1 MVEIDILARL
11 VVAAILLW
19 AAAAKVVARD
29 PERLEPYGVPP
40 ALRGLGYFG
49 LALVEAAVAAAL
61 LAGLSF
67 APVAAIGLGVLF
79 TLALARARARGVRR
93 LDCGCLG
100 SKERRVEVL
109 ILRALAFGA
118 LAALAAFPLEL
129 SRPSGQALMAI
140 ALVALGVAVV
150 ALAALVLALYRQ
162 VGLLTL
168 RVGPGVALE
177 LAEEGPPLG
186 EPAPEL
192 AGLAGAGPELA
203 VFFSPGCRLCRQL
216 APGVRALGRE
226 GLSVHVVYESEEPET
241 FERWAVP
248 GTPFAAH
255 LVDGI
260 VMAKGTVNTLEQLE
274 QLVSIGAER
283 VERAAAA

>member
-11 VVAAILLW
+11 VAAAILLW
-19 AAAAKVVARD
+19 AAAAKAAARD
-29 PERLEPYGVPP
+29 PERLEPHGVPR
-40 ALRGLGYFG
+40 ALRAPAYIA
-49 LALVEAAVAAAL
+49 LALVEAAFGAAL

-67 APVAAIGLGVLF
+67 APLAAIGLGVLF
-79 TLALARARARGVRR
+79 TLALARARARGIRR
-93 LDCGCLG
+93 LDCGCFG
-100 SKERRVEVL
+100 AKEHRVEVL
-109 ILRALAFGA
+109 ILRALAFTGVA
-118 LAALAAFPLEL
+118 GLAAFPLEV
-129 SRPSGQALMAI
+129 SRPSGQALVVI
-140 ALVALGVAVV
+140 SLVVLAAAVV
-150 ALAALVLALYRQ
+150 VLAALVLALYRQ

-186 EPAPEL
+186 DPAPEL
-192 AGLAGAGPELA
+192 PGLAGAGPELA

-226 GLSVHVVYESEEPET
+226 GLTVHVVYESEEPET

-255 LVDGI
+255 IVDGT
-260 VMAKGTVNTLEQLE
+260 VVAKGTVNTLEQLE
-274 QLVSIGAER
+274 QLVSIGTER
-283 VERAAAA
+283 VERAAA

>member
-1 MVEIDILARL
+1 MVDIDILARL

-29 PERLEPYGVPP
+29 SERLEPYGVPG
-40 ALRGLGYFG
+40 ALRAPGYYG
-49 LALVEAAVAAAL
+49 LALVEAAVGAAL
-61 LAGLSF
+61 LAGISF
-67 APVAAIGLGVLF
+67 AAVAAAGLGVLF
-79 TLALARARARGVRR
+79 TLALARARERGIRR
-93 LDCGCLG
+93 LDCGCFG
-100 SKERRVEVL
+100 SKERGVEAL
-109 ILRALAFGA
+109 ILRALAFTAVAG
-118 LAALAAFPLEL
+118 LAAFPLEL
-129 SRPSGQALMAI
+129 SRPSGQALLVI
-140 ALVALGVAVV
+140 GLVVLALAVV
-150 ALAALVLALYRQ
+150 VLAALVLALYRQ

-192 AGLAGAGPELA
+192 AELEGTGPELA

-226 GLSVHVVYESEEPET
+226 GLAVHLVYETEEPET

-255 LVDGI
+255 IVDGI
-260 VMAKGTVNTLEQLE
+260 VVAKGTVNTLEQLE
-274 QLVSIGAER
+274 QLVTIGTER
-283 VERAAAA
+283 VELAAA

>member
-29 PERLEPYGVPP
+29 PERLEPYGVPRV
-40 ALRGLGYFG
+40 LRSPGYFG
-49 LALVEAAVAAAL
+49 LALVEAAVGAAL

-67 APVAAIGLGVLF
+67 APLAAIGLGVLF
-79 TLALARARARGVRR
+79 TLALAWARARGFRR
-93 LDCGCLG
+93 LDCGCFG

-109 ILRALAFGA
+109 IVRALAFTAVAG
-118 LAALAAFPLEL
+118 LAAFPLEV
-129 SRPSGQALMAI
+129 SRPSAQALVVS
-140 ALVALGVAVV
+140 ALVILAVAVV

-177 LAEEGPPLG
+177 LADE
-186 EPAPEL
+186 A
-192 AGLAGAGPELA
+192 
-203 VFFSPGCRLCRQL
+203 
-216 APGVRALGRE
+216 
-226 GLSVHVVYESEEPET
+226 PET

-248 GTPFAAH
+248 GTPFAVH
-255 LVDGI
+255 IVDG
-260 VMAKGTVNTLEQLE
+260 VVVAKGTVNTLEQLE

-283 VERAAAA
+283 VERAAA

>member
-11 VVAAILLW
+11 VAAAILLW
-19 AAAAKVVARD
+19 AAAAKVAARD
-29 PERLEPYGVPP
+29 PERLEPYGLPR
-40 ALRGLGYFG
+40 ALRAPGYFG
-49 LALVEAAVAAAL
+49 LALVEAAVGVAL

-67 APVAAIGLGVLF
+67 APVAAAGLGALF
-79 TLALARARARGVRR
+79 TLGLASVRARGIRR
-93 LDCGCLG
+93 LDCGCFG
-100 SKERRVEVL
+100 SKERPVEAL
-109 ILRALAFGA
+109 ILRALAFTA
-118 LAALAAFPLEL
+118 LAALAAFPLEV
-129 SRPSGQALMAI
+129 SRPSGQALVLL
-140 ALVALGVAVV
+140 ALVVLAVAVV
-150 ALAALVLALYRQ
+150 VLAALVLALYRQ

-168 RVGPGVALE
+168 RVGPGISLE

-192 AGLAGAGPELA
+192 AGLAGAGPELT

-226 GLSVHVVYESEEPET
+226 GLPVHVVYESEEPET

-255 LVDGI
+255 IVDGI
-260 VMAKGTVNTLEQLE
+260 VVAKGTVNTLEQLE
-274 QLVSIGAER
+274 QLVSIGTER
-283 VERAAAA
+283 VERAAA

>member
-1 MVEIDILARL
+1 MVEIDILARF
-11 VVAAILLW
+11 VVAGILLW

-29 PERLEPYGVPP
+29 PERLEPYGVPR
-40 ALRGLGYFG
+40 ALRGPGYFG

-79 TLALARARARGVRR
+79 TLALTRARASGIRR
-93 LDCGCLG
+93 LDCGCFG
-100 SKERRVEVL
+100 SKERGVEVL
-109 ILRALAFGA
+109 IVRALAFTA
-118 LAALAAFPLEL
+118 LAGLAAFPLEVP
-129 SRPSGQALMAI
+129 RPSAQALILI
-140 ALVALGVAVV
+140 ALVVLAVAVV
-150 ALAALVLALYRQ
+150 GLAALVLALYRQ

-192 AGLAGAGPELA
+192 AGLAGSGPELA

-216 APGVRALGRE
+216 APGVRALARE
-226 GLSVHVVYESEEPET
+226 GLAVHVVYENEVPQT

-248 GTPFAAH
+248 GTPFAVH
-255 LVDGI
+255 I
-260 VMAKGTVNTLEQLE
+260 VEGVVVAKGTVNTLEQLE

-283 VERAAAA
+283 VERAAA

>member
-1 MVEIDILARL
+1 M
-11 VVAAILLW
+11 
-19 AAAAKVVARD
+19 
-29 PERLEPYGVPP
+29 
-40 ALRGLGYFG
+40 
-49 LALVEAAVAAAL
+49 
-61 LAGLSF
+61 
-67 APVAAIGLGVLF
+67 
-79 TLALARARARGVRR
+79 
-93 LDCGCLG
+93 
-100 SKERRVEVL
+100 EVL
-109 ILRALAFGA
+109 IVRALAFTA
-118 LAALAAFPLEL
+118 LAGLAMVPLEV
-129 SRPSGQALMAI
+129 SRPSAGALVVI
-140 ALVALGVAVV
+140 ALVVLAVAVV

-192 AGLAGAGPELA
+192 AGLAGSGPELA

-226 GLSVHVVYESEEPET
+226 GLAVHVVYESEAPET

-248 GTPFAAH
+248 GTPFAVH
-255 LVDGI
+255 IVDG
-260 VMAKGTVNTLEQLE
+260 VVGAKGTVNTLEQLE

-283 VERAAAA
+283 VERAAA